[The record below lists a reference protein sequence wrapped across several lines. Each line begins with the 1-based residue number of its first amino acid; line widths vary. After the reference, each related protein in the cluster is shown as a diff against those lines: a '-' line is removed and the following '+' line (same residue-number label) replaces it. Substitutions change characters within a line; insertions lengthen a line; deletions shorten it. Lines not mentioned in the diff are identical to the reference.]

1 MVDAEISKAPGE
13 ALDIPG
19 LPGVQVQP
27 SRFPVKTGKGL
38 QLLEQITKVL
48 DSLEQ
53 IGTLSK
59 ALGQMIQIL
68 VFLVQIKKLP
78 WVLWKNE

>member
-1 MVDAEISKAPGE
+1 MLKFPKLLVKHWIFLACHEYRYN
-13 ALDIPG
+13 
-19 LPGVQVQP
+19 LPDSP
-27 SRFPVKTGKGL
+27 IKTGKGL

-59 ALGQMIQIL
+59 ALGQMI
-68 VFLVQIKKLP
+68 
-78 WVLWKNE
+78 